1 MNKTVVGIDISKGW
15 FDVSWEEEGNERC
28 QRFSQDPA
36 GYAALL
42 AGAPAGSMFV
52 MEATGVYYLRLAHS
66 LYEHGERVSVV
77 NPLVIRRYG
86 QMKLLRAKTDQ
97 VLLLIWREPH
107 SPTG

>member
-42 AGAPAGSMFV
+42 AGAP
-52 MEATGVYYLRLAHS
+52 
-66 LYEHGERVSVV
+66 V
-77 NPLVIRRYG
+77 NLGRRPLTTAKLSALPRAPIRGNRSG
-86 QMKLLRAKTDQ
+86 TD
-97 VLLLIWREPH
+97 
-107 SPTG
+107 